1 MCENRSFNE
10 WIVLLQKG
18 NVYADSANNTRFAK
32 PKEVVSLHIIQALN
46 YYFSQRVLDQGPE
59 LYILVKQA
67 IEHMQTICGNKHM
80 KEALEYAQL
89 VVTQAHS
96 ILLRQRGMLQYLK
109 RMGAYYSSQK
119 KTSISLP
126 DSFAL
131 TLVHLQNELGENAVS
146 KAHDMWFAQSI
157 TDTTWGEKKK
167 KT

>member
-1 MCENRSFNE
+1 
-10 WIVLLQKG
+10 
-18 NVYADSANNTRFAK
+18 
-32 PKEVVSLHIIQALN
+32 
-46 YYFSQRVLDQGPE
+46 
-59 LYILVKQA
+59 
-67 IEHMQTICGNKHM
+67 M